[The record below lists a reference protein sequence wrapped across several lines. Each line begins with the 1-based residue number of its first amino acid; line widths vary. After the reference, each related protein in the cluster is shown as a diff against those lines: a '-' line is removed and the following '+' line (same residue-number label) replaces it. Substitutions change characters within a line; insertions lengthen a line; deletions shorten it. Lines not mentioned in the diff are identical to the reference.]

1 MGQELSTVCHE
12 DSCLTSSPGMYKLTH
27 KKNKLKKAW
36 QAKNC
41 KKLFFHLDRGMYA
54 IDFATEEAADRLRSY
69 FGASAEFQRDHTG
82 EAVYAGEVDVPLVN
96 FIYRVSKQLL
106 EKVGNEGTF
115 LQIYQEFLD
124 ITTQAQVR
132 TGKNLSNLIDQI
144 AHLLWNWL
152 LCCQRT
158 SRFAFVIQHWNRNGE
173 NNQTSAAKD
182 PTFHPAFEIFPDAT
196 FPQNET
202 FKKKEQKKLNMLRE
216 SGLFF
221 PTKKF

>member
-1 MGQELSTVCHE
+1 MLRLQIYETSDTMLTWTFGMLNRGIMIQPDTMINGARAIYRMPRGQLPDIFPRYVQTN
-12 DSCLTSSPGMYKLTH
+12 TQ
-27 KKNKLKKAW
+27 KKQTQKEKQKI
-36 QAKNC
+36 AKNF
-41 KKLFFHLDRGMYA
+41 FFHLDRGMYA

-132 TGKNLSNLIDQI
+132 TGEKPL
-144 AHLLWNWL
+144 
-152 LCCQRT
+152 
-158 SRFAFVIQHWNRNGE
+158 
-173 NNQTSAAKD
+173 
-182 PTFHPAFEIFPDAT
+182 
-196 FPQNET
+196 
-202 FKKKEQKKLNMLRE
+202 KLD
-216 SGLFF
+216 
-221 PTKKF
+221 